1 MWFDPVS
8 MFQFPKFLGEYE
20 WPNLTRMPTIGSITK
35 RMSPTPSGILEGK
48 VLQEGAV
55 GKMK

>member
-1 MWFDPVS
+1 
-8 MFQFPKFLGEYE
+8 MFQFLKFLGEYE